1 MTPKCLVDA
10 QKGYAGTSTIR
21 NARSLWFPFHSP
33 GAMACGS
40 CGVDAEPLRPES
52 PEPRPPRLCAGR
64 NRRRRRSAIPGM
76 ARGEWYVSVDRRNI
90 SNAFSRP
97 STPRSPMEW
106 GWDCRSAGPSRM
118 AAGCGQKRTNLA
130 ARYFSSPCPTRPP
143 NKFRNWPFAS
153 VTPMCLVAHPVEPE
167 QGSAP

>member
-1 MTPKCLVDA
+1 
-10 QKGYAGTSTIR
+10 
-21 NARSLWFPFHSP
+21 
-33 GAMACGS
+33 
-40 CGVDAEPLRPES
+40 
-52 PEPRPPRLCAGR
+52 
-64 NRRRRRSAIPGM
+64 
-76 ARGEWYVSVDRRNI
+76 
-90 SNAFSRP
+90 
-97 STPRSPMEW
+97 
-106 GWDCRSAGPSRM
+106 M